1 MKVKELHKEE
11 RPREKALNYGVE
23 SLSNVE
29 LLAVLLRSGV
39 RGDSVFDI
47 GEKLLLL
54 SNGIE
59 NLMSLRGHE
68 LRKIRGI
75 SVAKSLELL
84 ACFELYKRVAFQRV
98 KQLPKI
104 YHASDIIEWLKLEL
118 GYQSQEQF
126 LVIFLNTK
134 NCIIRYQTIFIGSL
148 HSCMVHPR
156 EIFKEAIACSSAS
169 IIAVHNHPSS
179 DPTPSKEDINVTKQ
193 LREAGKLVG
202 VHVLDHIIVS
212 STGYVSLQQEDL
224 L

>member
-1 MKVKELHKEE
+1 MKVKELHVEE
-11 RPREKALNYGVE
+11 RPREKAMKHGIE

-47 GEKLLLL
+47 AQTLLLQ

-59 NLMSLRGHE
+59 NLMYQTGHE

-75 SVAKSLELL
+75 SIAKSLELL
-84 ACFELYKRVAFQRV
+84 ACFELYKRIAFQRV
-98 KQLPKI
+98 RQLPKI
-104 YHASDIIEWLKLEL
+104 YRVEDIIEWLKLEI

-134 NCIIRYQTIFIGSL
+134 NCIIRYKVIFIGSL
-148 HSCMVHPR
+148 HTCMVHPR

-179 DPTPSKEDINVTKQ
+179 DPTPSSEDIAVTKR
-193 LREAGKLVG
+193 LMEAGRLVG
-202 VHVLDHIIVS
+202 VNVLDHIIVAS
-212 STGYVSLQQEDL
+212 NGFVSLQQADL